1 MCYIIRDKLT
11 LPRCTERDYKNANNT
26 LEGTVIIITIS
37 VIITLRAKPIQE
49 QIDQQSRG
57 LPTPKST
64 EVYRICSAGITE
76 RANTIQMRK
85 RYWFAVPG
93 LLTFG

>member
-1 MCYIIRDKLT
+1 MCYVIRDKLT
-11 LPRCTERDYKNANNT
+11 LPRCTERDYKNANIT
-26 LEGTVIIITIS
+26 LEGTVIIIT
-37 VIITLRAKPIQE
+37 ITLRAKPIQE

-76 RANTIQMRK
+76 RANTNQMRK